1 MPPPTLPPETSEG
14 LGPPANNQSVAKALL
29 DGNSTATETSG
40 VLKRKAYALDEP
52 EAQPY
57 SLRTRS
63 SVDDEAGSSNI
74 KQEPGTE
81 RTPDSPPFANG
92 ITKHIDSSKPV
103 SELASAEGGDVDR
116 SYTHISG
123 FTPVNGRVSREHR
136 SIRAGPPKNPN
147 SSNQERI
154 AQAASKP
161 NIECLTDNDVGMSL
175 FICVFTLTPI
185 ENPPLCRS
193 S

>member
-14 LGPPANNQSVAKALL
+14 LGPPGNNRLVAKALL
-29 DGNSTATETSG
+29 DGNSTAMETSG

-57 SLRTRS
+57 PLRTRS
-63 SVDDEAGSSNI
+63 SVNDEANSSNI
-74 KQEPGTE
+74 KKEPGTE
-81 RTPDSPPFANG
+81 RTTESPPIANG
-92 ITKHIDSSKPV
+92 ITERIDSSKSV
-103 SELASAEGGDVDR
+103 SELASAEAGDVDR

-123 FTPVNGRVSREHR
+123 FTPVNGRVSREYR
-136 SIRAGPPKNPN
+136 SIRAGQPKNPN
-147 SSNQERI
+147 SSNQGV

-175 FICVFTLTPI
+175 FICVLILTPT
-185 ENPPLCRS
+185 ENPPLCRFS
-193 S
+193 

>member
-1 MPPPTLPPETSEG
+1 MPPPTLSPETSEG
-14 LGPPANNQSVAKALL
+14 LGPPANNQSVAEALL

-57 SLRTRS
+57 PLRTRS
-63 SVDDEAGSSNI
+63 SVNDEAGSSNI
-74 KQEPGTE
+74 KKEPGTE
-81 RTPDSPPFANG
+81 RTPDSLPSANG
-92 ITKHIDSSKPV
+92 ITKHIDSSKSV
-103 SELASAEGGDVDR
+103 SELASVEGGDVDR

-136 SIRAGPPKNPN
+136 SIRAGPPKTPN
-147 SSNQERI
+147 SSNLGI

-161 NIECLTDNDVGMSL
+161 NVECLTDNDVGMSL
-175 FICVFTLTPI
+175 FICVLILTPT